1 CGGTLAMMDAG
12 VPIKAPVA
20 GIAMGLIKTGENYS
34 VLTDI
39 QGLEDALGD
48 MDFKVAGTAKG
59 ITALQM
65 DIKIDGLNRNILKES
80 LEQAKKGRLAIL
92 ESMTEVIDEPNE
104 EESKHAPKIIKIKID
119 TDKISTIIDP
129 SSKQINIKI
138 NELNR
143 NILKESLEQA
153 KKGRL
158 AILESM
164 TEVID
169 EPNEEVS
176 KHAPKIIKMQIDPD
190 KIRTVIGPSG
200 KQINKIIE
208 ETDVKID

>member
-1 CGGTLAMMDAG
+1 M
-12 VPIKAPVA
+12 
-20 GIAMGLIKTGENYS
+20 E
-34 VLTDI
+34 
-39 QGLEDALGD
+39 
-48 MDFKVAGTAKG
+48 FKIAGTVKSMN
-59 ITALQM
+59 ALQK
-65 DIKIDGLNRNILKES
+65 DNKIDRLNRNILKES
-80 LEQAKKGRLAIL
+80 REK
-92 ESMTEVIDEPNE
+92 
-104 EESKHAPKIIKIKID
+104 
-119 TDKISTIIDP
+119 
-129 SSKQINIKI
+129 
-138 NELNR
+138 
-143 NILKESLEQA
+143 A

-208 ETDVKID
+208 ETEVKIDIEQDGSVS